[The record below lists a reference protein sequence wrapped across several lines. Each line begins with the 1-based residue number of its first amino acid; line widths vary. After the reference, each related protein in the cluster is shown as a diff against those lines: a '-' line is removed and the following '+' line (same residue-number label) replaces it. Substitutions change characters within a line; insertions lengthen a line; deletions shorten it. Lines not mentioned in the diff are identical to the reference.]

1 MLLPLGDFRWGSG
14 VHSVS
19 DMGFGGD
26 LVTNGLTQVS
36 AVSQSGAFL
45 RIFGDCLLPFAFH
58 VVLVRFLRWILGI
71 DCLILLLR
79 L

>member
-1 MLLPLGDFRWGSG
+1 
-14 VHSVS
+14 
-19 DMGFGGD
+19 MGFGGD
-26 LVTNGLTQVS
+26 LVTDGS
-36 AVSQSGAFL
+36 FL
-45 RIFGDCLLPFAFH
+45 RIFGDCLLPFAFQ